1 MVGTHPTIVNLPSS
15 DAVPMEVSIAV
26 HNVMVANKSTNTKPE
41 LFVREA
47 LRSAGFPGYRLHWRI
62 DGEGGR
68 YLCRPDISFPGR
80 KLAVFVHGCFWHRC
94 PRCNL
99 GLPKSN
105 VDYWIQ
111 KFDKNGTYLLK
122 WGGSSQSANGKFYYA
137 WGIAIDNADKVYV
150 ADRDPHR
157 VQLFDNSGTYLNFK

>member
-94 PRCNL
+94 PKCNL
-99 GLPKSN
+99 RLPKTT
-105 VDYWIQ
+105 VDYWSQ
-111 KFDKNGTYLLK
+111 KFEKNIERDRK
-122 WGGSSQSANGKFYYA
+122 KEGSLRENGWSVHTIWECDLDDGA
-137 WGIAIDNADKVYV
+137 SRLVEI
-150 ADRDPHR
+150 
-157 VQLFDNSGTYLNFK
+157 LND

>member
-1 MVGTHPTIVNLPSS
+1 
-15 DAVPMEVSIAV
+15 MEVSIAV

-111 KFDKNGTYLLK
+111 KFDKNVKRDRRKEYSLKEMGWKVQTIWECGLEDGATELVELLQQ
-122 WGGSSQSANGKFYYA
+122 G
-137 WGIAIDNADKVYV
+137 D
-150 ADRDPHR
+150 DR
-157 VQLFDNSGTYLNFK
+157 T

>member
-62 DGEGGR
+62 DGEGGS

-111 KFDKNGTYLLK
+111 KFDKNVKRDRRKEYSLKEMGWKVHTIWECGLEDGATELVELLQQ
-122 WGGSSQSANGKFYYA
+122 G
-137 WGIAIDNADKVYV
+137 D
-150 ADRDPHR
+150 DR
-157 VQLFDNSGTYLNFK
+157 T

>member
-111 KFDKNGTYLLK
+111 KFDKNVKRDRRKEYSLKEMGWKVDTIWECGLEDGATELVELLQQ
-122 WGGSSQSANGKFYYA
+122 GDG
-137 WGIAIDNADKVYV
+137 
-150 ADRDPHR
+150 R
-157 VQLFDNSGTYLNFK
+157 T